1 MMVELP
7 ARRQR
12 VLALALLLAL
22 VLLVWSLVISPFWT
36 AASLHGE
43 RVAMLKRQAAA
54 MQGLVEAAPKF
65 DAEAKRLA
73 AMPEI
78 QLLTYSAEQPA
89 LAVAQLQG
97 QLSQLFAEAPAS
109 LTSSQVIPETRE
121 GALTKIALQLTALS
135 DMKALVK
142 ALHGIAAARPLLKV
156 EKLVLRDPD
165 GNWGLTVQGK
175 VQSKL
180 QVDIIVSAYMRAP

>member
-12 VLALALLLAL
+12 VLALALLLVL
-22 VLLVWSLVISPFWT
+22 VLLVWSLVIAPFRT
-36 AASLHGE
+36 AASLHSE
-43 RVAMLKRQAAA
+43 RVEMLRRQAAA
-54 MQGLVEAAPKF
+54 MQGLVEAAPRF
-65 DAEAKRLA
+65 DAEAKHLA
-73 AMPEI
+73 GMPDI
-78 QLLTYSAEQPA
+78 QNLTYSAEQPA

-97 QLSQLFAEAPAS
+97 QLSQLFAAAPAA

-142 ALHGIAAARPLLKV
+142 ALHGIAAARPLLKI

-175 VQSKL
+175 QLSKL